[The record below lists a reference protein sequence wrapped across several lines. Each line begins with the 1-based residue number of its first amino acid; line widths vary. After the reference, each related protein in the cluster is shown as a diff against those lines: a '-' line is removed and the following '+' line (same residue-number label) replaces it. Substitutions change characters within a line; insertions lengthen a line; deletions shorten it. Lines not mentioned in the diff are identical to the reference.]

1 MGELRS
7 AVDDLAADDLSTM
20 PTPEVMDRLR
30 ELLQLQNRIAA
41 EVTRT
46 VRAADLAGGAELDGL
61 KTMPSW
67 LRGHGH
73 LSPSAASTLVRNGR
87 ALEFLPA
94 VAAAF
99 AEGAVTADQVAVISP
114 IAAEKNL
121 ARATAQDVDLP
132 GADRVLAEVAAGA
145 DHQVLARTVHH
156 YLARLDP
163 DGSEPDPTEG
173 RSLTLHTRADG
184 VLDFHGRLDTVSGEK
199 LATALESIVQ
209 ADRPQGDT
217 RTRAQQLADALVQL
231 ADNQLAAGNLPTL
244 RTVKP
249 AIGVVI
255 TLDDL
260 ADPAPGPGAATTGL
274 GAALSAERARWLAC
288 DGTIARIV
296 MGPDGQPLDM
306 GRTKRVVPPHLRKAV
321 ELRDSTCVFAGCGA
335 PKHWCDVH
343 HLLHWIFGGETSL
356 ENSALL
362 CERHHTKVHHG
373 FRVERDPCGRWRTY
387 RPDGTEIVIGPLLL
401 T

>member
-1 MGELRS
+1 MSELRS
-7 AVDDLAADDLSTM
+7 AVDELAADDLTAM
-20 PTPEVMDRLR
+20 PTSEVLDRLR

-46 VRAADLAGGAELDGL
+46 VRAADLMGGAELDGL

-73 LSPSAASTLVRNGR
+73 LSPSAANALVRNGR

-99 AEGAVTADQVAVISP
+99 AQGTVTADQVAVIAP
-114 IAAEKNL
+114 VAAEQNL
-121 ARATAQDVDLP
+121 SRATAQDVDLA
-132 GADRVLAEVAAGA
+132 GADRVLAETAAGA
-145 DHQVLARTVHH
+145 SHQVLARTVHH
-156 YLARLDP
+156 YLSRLNP
-163 DGSEPDPTEG
+163 DGREPDPTEN
-173 RSLTLHTRADG
+173 RSLTLCKRADG

-199 LATALESIVQ
+199 LATALEAIVQ
-209 ADRPQGDT
+209 ADRPRGDL

-231 ADNQLAAGNLPTL
+231 ADNQLAAGNLPTM

-260 ADPAPGPGAATTGL
+260 ADPATGPGAGTTAF
-274 GAALSAERARWLAC
+274 GAALSAERARWLSC

-296 MGPDGQPLDM
+296 MGPDGQPLDL

-321 ELRDSTCVFAGCGA
+321 ELRDQTCVFAGCGA

-373 FRVERDPCGRWRTY
+373 FRVERDPGGRWRTY
-387 RPDGTEIVIGPLLL
+387 RPDSTEIVIGAPLLA
-401 T
+401 

>member
-1 MGELRS
+1 VSELRS
-7 AVDDLAADDLSTM
+7 AVDDLAADDLQAM
-20 PTPEVMDRLR
+20 PTAELMDRLR
-30 ELLQLQNRIAA
+30 ELLQLQNRVAA

-46 VRAADLAGGAELDGL
+46 VRAADLASGAELDGL

-73 LSPSAASTLVRNGR
+73 LSPSAASKLVRNGR
-87 ALEFLPA
+87 ALDSLPV

-99 AEGAVTADQVAVISP
+99 ADGTVTADQVAVIAP
-114 IAAEKNL
+114 VAAERNL
-121 ARATAQDVDLP
+121 ARAAAQDVDLP
-132 GADRVLAEVAAGA
+132 GTDRTLAETAAGA
-145 DHQVLARTVHH
+145 THQVLARTVHH

-163 DGSEPDPTEG
+163 DGREPDPTDG
-173 RSLTLHTRADG
+173 RSLTLVKRADG
-184 VLDFHGRLDTVSGEK
+184 TLDFHGRLDTVGGEK
-199 LATALESIVQ
+199 LATALEAILQ
-209 ADRPQGDT
+209 ADRPKGDR

-231 ADNQLAAGNLPTL
+231 ADNQLAAGDLPTL

-255 TLDDL
+255 TLDAL
-260 ADPAPGPGAATTGL
+260 ADPAPGPGAATTAF

-296 MGPDGQPLDM
+296 MGPDGQPLDL

-321 ELRDSTCVFAGCGA
+321 ELRDRTCVFAGCEA

-343 HLLHWIFGGETSL
+343 YWPLPGARGELASRGEGVVL
-356 ENSALL
+356 
-362 CERHHTKVHHG
+362 RHTKVHHG
-373 FRVERDPCGRWRTY
+373 FRVARDPAGRWRTY
-387 RPDGTEIVIGPLLL
+387 RPDGSEIVIGSPLLG
-401 T
+401 